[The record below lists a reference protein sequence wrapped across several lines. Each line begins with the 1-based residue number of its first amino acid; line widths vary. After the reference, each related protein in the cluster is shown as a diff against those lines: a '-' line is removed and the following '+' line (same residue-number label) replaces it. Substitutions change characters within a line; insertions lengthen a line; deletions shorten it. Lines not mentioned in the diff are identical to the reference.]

1 MSRSRHTSKLIS
13 RSSGTSCSYW
23 SSVARNFVGELYL
36 CCCGFVPFALI
47 NFRERIKSETDLNS
61 LKVLIQDAFFFL
73 RRLRTSAHCFPRLFP
88 ALQIS
93 FESQKNAMMEQQ
105 QALGAKSIGLQ
116 EQVIEL
122 QKVVF
127 PRTRTLTPAHGQYNI
142 PRTM

>member
-1 MSRSRHTSKLIS
+1 M
-13 RSSGTSCSYW
+13 
-23 SSVARNFVGELYL
+23 
-36 CCCGFVPFALI
+36 
-47 NFRERIKSETDLNS
+47 KSETDLNS
-61 LKVLIQDAFFFL
+61 LKVLIQDAFFFSEAL
-73 RRLRTSAHCFPRLFP
+73 ADQCSLFP

-105 QALGAKSIGLQ
+105 QALSAKSIGLQ

-142 PRTM
+142 PRTI